1 MYDVL
6 IKNGTIIDG
15 SGKPMFRADIGIKED
30 RVAFIGDLSREAA
43 PKVIDA
49 TGLYVTPGFIDVSN
63 HSDVYWQLLSNP
75 ELESMFR
82 QGVTTIIGGNTGS
95 SLAPLVTHDTIRSI
109 QKWTDVEKI
118 SFNWLSMKEFL
129 LELEKRR
136 MTVNFA
142 TLVGHGTLRR
152 GVLHDVNR
160 PVKPEDIDAM
170 KHLLKQAM
178 NEGAIGFST
187 GLRYT
192 HAKNAT
198 ASEIMDLT
206 ELTADFGGV
215 YSTYLRN
222 DSDRLIESIEEA
234 IHTAQETKIG
244 LHISHL
250 KVSGKKHWHLFDGA
264 LNSIEAAASGGL
276 PISFDVYPYTTTGSV
291 LYTFLPD
298 WVTEGGRKA
307 MLRQLRDVRVR
318 NKVVEE
324 MRKSGIDYAT
334 LMVLS
339 SSLSK
344 MMTRRYIIDIAA
356 MQKKSLEETIIDVL
370 LASDGRAIVSLEA
383 ISDHNM
389 RHGIQHPFS
398 IISSNGSGYSIDHK
412 ETGEQVHPRNF
423 GAFPRVLGRYVRE
436 EKLLSWEE
444 AIHKMTG
451 KPAQI
456 FHIEKRGR
464 LEVGY
469 FADIVVFDPERII
482 DVATTESPYQYPLGI
497 NDVIINGEAVL
508 LSGRASGM
516 RSGRVLRRKKPLFSW

>member
-1 MYDVL
+1 MYDML

-30 RVAFIGDLSREAA
+30 QIAFIGDLSLEAA

-49 TGLYVTPGFIDVSN
+49 TGRYVAPGFIDVNN
-63 HSDVYWQLLSNP
+63 HSDVYWQLLSHP

-82 QGVTTIIGGNTGS
+82 QGVTTIIGGNSGS

-129 LELEKRR
+129 DELEKKR

-160 PVKPEDIDAM
+160 PVKPEDLDDM
-170 KHLLKQAM
+170 KHLLKQALK
-178 NEGAIGFST
+178 EGAIGFST

-192 HAKNAT
+192 HAKGAT

-206 ELTADFGGV
+206 EVAADFGGV

-222 DSDRLIESIEEA
+222 ESDELIESVEEA
-234 IHTAQETKIG
+234 IHTAEETKVG

-250 KVSGKKHWHLFDGA
+250 KASGKRNWHLFEGA
-264 LNSIEAAASGGL
+264 LNCIEAAASGGL

-298 WVTEGGRKA
+298 WVTEGGRKV

-318 NKVVEE
+318 NKVVED
-324 MRKSGIDYAT
+324 MRRGGLDYT
-334 LMVLS
+334 SLMVLS

-344 MMTRRYIIDIAA
+344 MMPRRYIIDIAA
-356 MQKKSLEETIIDVL
+356 MQKKSPEETIIDVL
-370 LASDGRAIVSLEA
+370 LASDGRAIVSIES

-423 GAFPRVLGRYVRE
+423 GAFPRVLGRYVRQ

-451 KPAQI
+451 KPAQV
-456 FHIEKRGR
+456 FHIKKRGR
-464 LEVGY
+464 LQEGY
-469 FADIVVFDPERII
+469 FADIVVFDPEQVI
-482 DVATTESPYQYPLGI
+482 DIATAANPYQYPLGI
-497 NDVIINGEAVL
+497 HEVIVNGESVL
-508 LSGRASGM
+508 LSGRFSGI
-516 RSGRVLRRKKPLFSW
+516 RPGRVLRHNQHLFSW

>member
-6 IKNGTIIDG
+6 IKNGTVIDG
-15 SGKPMFRADIGIKED
+15 SGRPMFRADIGMKGDII
-30 RVAFIGDLSREAA
+30 AHIGDLSREAA

-49 TGLYVTPGFIDVSN
+49 SGRYVAPGFIDVNN
-63 HSDVYWQLLSNP
+63 HSDVYWQLLSHP

-82 QGVTTIIGGNTGS
+82 QGVTTIIGGNAGS
-95 SLAPLVTHDTIRSI
+95 SLAPFVTHDTIRSI

-129 LELEKRR
+129 EALEKKRL
-136 MTVNFA
+136 TINFA

-152 GVLHDVNR
+152 GVLGDVNR
-160 PVKPEDIDAM
+160 PVKQGDIDDM
-170 KHLLKQAM
+170 KHLLKRAM
-178 NEGAIGFST
+178 KEGAIGFST

-192 HAKNAT
+192 HAKSAT

-206 ELTADFGGV
+206 ETTADFDGI

-222 DSDRLIESIEEA
+222 ESDGLLESIEEA
-234 IHTAQETKIG
+234 IRTAQETKVG

-250 KVSGKKHWHLFDGA
+250 KASGQKYWHLFEEA
-264 LNSIEAAASGGL
+264 LNCIEAAASGGL
-276 PISFDVYPYTTTGSV
+276 PISFDIYPYTTTGSV

-324 MRKSGIDYAT
+324 MRRSGNDYT
-334 LMVLS
+334 TMMILS
-339 SSLSK
+339 SSLNK
-344 MMTRRYIIDIAA
+344 MMPRRHIVDIAA
-356 MQKKSLEETIIDVL
+356 MQKKSPEEVIIDVL
-370 LASDGRAIVSLEA
+370 LASDGRAIVSIEA

-412 ETGEQVHPRNF
+412 DTGDQVHPRNF
-423 GAFPRVLGRYVRE
+423 GTFPRVLGRYVRD

-451 KPAQI
+451 KPAQV
-456 FHIEKRGR
+456 FHLEKRGR
-464 LEVGY
+464 LQEGY
-469 FADIVVFDPERII
+469 FADVVVFDPEKII
-482 DVATTESPYQYPLGI
+482 DIATAENPYQYPLGI
-497 NDVIINGEAVL
+497 HDVVVNGDPVL
-508 LSGRASGM
+508 LSGRFSGI
-516 RSGRVLRRKKPLFSW
+516 RSGRVLRRKQSLFSW

>member
-6 IKNGTIIDG
+6 IKNGTVIDG

-30 RVAFIGDLSREAA
+30 KITFIGDLSHEAA
-43 PKVIDA
+43 PNVIDA
-49 TGLYVTPGFIDVSN
+49 IGRYVAPGFIDVNN

-82 QGVTTIIGGNTGS
+82 QGVTTIIGGNAGS

-129 LELEKRR
+129 AELEKRR

-160 PVKPEDIDAM
+160 LVKPEDIDDM

-178 NEGAIGFST
+178 KEGAIGFST

-192 HAKNAT
+192 HAKSAT

-206 ELTADFGGV
+206 ETAAGFDGV

-222 DSDRLIESIEEA
+222 ESDELIESIEEA
-234 IHTAQETKIG
+234 IHTAKETKIG

-250 KVSGKKHWHLFDGA
+250 KASGKKYWNLFDGA
-264 LNSIEAAASGGL
+264 LNCIEAAATGGL

-298 WVTEGGRKA
+298 WVTEGGRKV

-324 MRKSGIDYAT
+324 MRKEGLDYTT

-344 MMTRRYIIDIAA
+344 MMPRRYIADIAA
-356 MQKKSLEETIIDVL
+356 MQKKSPEEIIIDVL

-398 IISSNGSGYSIDHK
+398 IISSNGSGYSIDYK
-412 ETGEQVHPRNF
+412 ETGEQVHPRSF
-423 GAFPRVLGRYVRE
+423 GTFPRVLGRYVRE

-451 KPAQI
+451 KPAQV

-464 LEVGY
+464 LKEGY
-469 FADIVVFDPERII
+469 FADIVVFDPERVI
-482 DVATTESPYQYPLGI
+482 DTATIENPYQYPLGI
-497 NDVIINGEAVL
+497 HEVVINGEVTL
-508 LSGRASGM
+508 LSGRSSGI
-516 RSGRVLRRKKPLFSW
+516 RSGRVLRRNQSLFSW

>member
-6 IKNGTIIDG
+6 IKNGTVIDG
-15 SGKPMFRADIGIKED
+15 SGKPMFRADVGIKED
-30 RVAFIGDLSREAA
+30 KIAFIGDLSHEAA

-49 TGLYVTPGFIDVSN
+49 TGLYVAPGFIDVSN

-118 SFNWLSMKEFL
+118 SFNWLTMKEFL
-129 LELEKRR
+129 AELEKRR

-160 PVKPEDIDAM
+160 PVRPEDIDAM
-170 KHLLKQAM
+170 RHLLKQAM

-187 GLRYT
+187 ALRYT
-192 HAKNAT
+192 HAKSAT

-206 ELTADFGGV
+206 EVTADFGGV
-215 YSTYLRN
+215 YSAYLRN
-222 DSDRLIESIEEA
+222 ESDGLIESVEEA
-234 IHTAQETKIG
+234 IRTAQETKVG

-250 KVSGKKHWHLFDGA
+250 KANGKKHWHLFDGA

-276 PISFDVYPYTTTGSV
+276 PISFDIYPYTTTGSV

-298 WVTEGGRKA
+298 WVTEGGRKV

-324 MRKSGIDYAT
+324 MRMRGIDYTT

-356 MQKKSLEETIIDVL
+356 MQKKSPEETIIDVL
-370 LASDGRAIVSLEA
+370 LASDGRAIVSIEA

-412 ETGEQVHPRNF
+412 DTGEQVHPRNF

-444 AIHKMTG
+444 AIYKMTG
-451 KPAQI
+451 KPAQV
-456 FHIEKRGR
+456 FHIEKRGK
-464 LEVGY
+464 LQAGY
-469 FADIVVFDPERII
+469 FADVVVFDPDRVI
-482 DVATTESPYQYPLGI
+482 DVATAENPYQYPLGI
-497 NDVIINGEAVL
+497 NDVVVNGETVL
-508 LSGRASGM
+508 LSGRASGA

>member
-6 IKNGTIIDG
+6 IKNGTVIDG

-30 RVAFIGDLSREAA
+30 KIAFIGDLSLEAA

-49 TGLYVTPGFIDVSN
+49 SGRYVAPGFIDVNN
-63 HSDVYWQLLSNP
+63 HSDVYWQLLSHP
-75 ELESMFR
+75 ELPSMFR
-82 QGVTTIIGGNTGS
+82 QGVTTIIGGNAGS

-129 LELEKRR
+129 AELEKRR
-136 MTVNFA
+136 LTVNFA

-160 PVKPEDIDAM
+160 PVKTEDIDDM
-170 KHLLKQAM
+170 KHLLKQAL

-192 HAKNAT
+192 HAKSAT
-198 ASEIMDLT
+198 TSEIMDLT
-206 ELTADFGGV
+206 EVTADFGGV

-222 DSDRLIESIEEA
+222 ESEQLIESVEEA
-234 IHTAQETKIG
+234 IHTAQETKVG

-250 KVSGKKHWHLFDGA
+250 KASGKKNWHLFEGA

-298 WVTEGGRKA
+298 WVTEGGRKV
-307 MLRQLRDVRVR
+307 MLRQLRDVRIR
-318 NKVVEE
+318 NKVIEE
-324 MRKSGIDYAT
+324 MRRIGADYTT

-339 SSLSK
+339 SSISK
-344 MMTRRYIIDIAA
+344 MMTRRYIVDIAK
-356 MQKKSLEETIIDVL
+356 MRRKSLEETIIDVL
-370 LASDGRAIVSLEA
+370 LASDGRAIVSLES

-398 IISSNGSGYSIDHK
+398 IISSNGSGYSVDHK

-423 GAFPRVLGRYVRE
+423 GTFPRVLGRYVRI

-451 KPAQI
+451 KPAQV
-456 FHIEKRGR
+456 FHIENRGR
-464 LEVGY
+464 LQVGY
-469 FADIVVFDPERII
+469 FADVVVFDPEQIL
-482 DVATTESPYQYPLGI
+482 DTATAENPYQYPIGI
-497 NDVIINGEAVL
+497 NDVVVNGEPIL

-516 RSGRVLRRKKPLFSW
+516 RSGRILHRKKPLFSW